1 VTGLAHIPP
10 PSDVTWISDWDFFDG
25 SCDHQYWIRMFGVR
39 SWTIETAVPCRT
51 EVELGGY
58 QFSDSSVDL
67 GVWIHGDTDILNAD
81 EALMLAATLSRA
93 AEELERIEG
102 CSL

>member
-1 VTGLAHIPP
+1 VTELAHILP
-10 PSDVTWISDWDFFDG
+10 PSETTWISDWDFIDG
-25 SCDHQYWIRMFGVR
+25 SRGHQYWIRTFGVR

-51 EVELGGY
+51 EVELGGF
-58 QFSDSSVDL
+58 QLSDSSVDL
-67 GVWIHGDTDILNAD
+67 GVWIHGETDILNAD
-81 EALMLAATLSRA
+81 EALMLAAALSRA